1 METAKD
7 RPEKDP
13 EPIGDPVPEP
23 APRDDVLAKAS
34 PVRCPFCHTDV
45 RVDVDAWVACRGCL
59 ARHHVAC
66 WQERGACSACG
77 TTAALNATVLGEL
90 TPRSARP
97 AGSRNLSIAAFGL
110 IAFVGLFGLLL
121 LGVGAW
127 LATARGRVERTTPA
141 PVFAE
146 QPTYTPPRPADA
158 RYWDAIRACA
168 KVPHSSDRAD
178 ALCKI
183 AGKELSPAE
192 IVLLL
197 EQTRGVEHRSDRA
210 RVLSAVVEGAGERPM
225 GVAAELTYVNVAF
238 EMEHSSD
245 QTAALLAMLQS
256 RPLASSTR
264 ARITDALERIGS
276 SDDRG
281 RVIDALVEF
290 APRD

>member
-158 RYWDAIRACA
+158 RYWDAIRPAPRSRTRPTA
-168 KVPHSSDRAD
+168 PTPSARSPGRSSPRRRSS
-178 ALCKI
+178 C
-183 AGKELSPAE
+183 SWSRPAE
-192 IVLLL
+192 
-197 EQTRGVEHRSDRA
+197 
-210 RVLSAVVEGAGERPM
+210 
-225 GVAAELTYVNVAF
+225 
-238 EMEHSSD
+238 SS
-245 QTAALLAMLQS
+245 TAAIARACSAPWS
-256 RPLASSTR
+256 RAPAS
-264 ARITDALERIGS
+264 
-276 SDDRG
+276 
-281 RVIDALVEF
+281 
-290 APRD
+290 APWAWRPS